1 MVLRCP
7 TLGYPQ
13 LVASLLLLVFCLS
26 GCGANKAE
34 QKAREESSRYH
45 YNLAYGHYFDSTR
58 PNVDG
63 AMQEV
68 LKSLQVDPEYPEAH
82 MLAGL
87 IYMGREIH
95 VKAIRHFKKALELRP
110 TYYTAANNLGA
121 AYLGSGRWE
130 DAIKVYEEL
139 VGNIMYATPGH
150 GHNNLGWAWFK
161 KGDLDKARRHFLM
174 AINLAP
180 QLCVAHNNLGII
192 LLKKGNV
199 RRAQKYLLR
208 AIKKCPKY
216 AEPHYHMGRIFG
228 QQRQFGLARQSFA
241 RCVKLAGDSNW
252 GDRCVER
259 LSTLPRTEQ
268 IQ

>member
-7 TLGYPQ
+7 TLNC
-13 LVASLLLLVFCLS
+13 LALLVSIAAVLVGAT
-26 GCGANKAE
+26 GCGATKAAE
-34 QKAREESSRYH
+34 KAKHESSRYH

-68 LKSLQVDPEYPEAH
+68 LKSLRIAPKYPEAH

-87 IYMGREIH
+87 IYLGREIH

-121 AYLGSGRWE
+121 AYLGSGRWD
-130 DAIKVYEEL
+130 DAIGVYKKL

-161 KGDLDKARRHFLM
+161 KGDLDQARRHFLM
-174 AINLAP
+174 AVNLAP

-192 LLKKGNV
+192 LAKKGNT
-199 RRAQKYLLR
+199 RRAAKYFQR
-208 AIKKCPKY
+208 AIRKCPKY
-216 AEPHYHMGRIFG
+216 SEPHYHMGRLYG
-228 QQRQFGLARQSFA
+228 QQHKFPLARQSFST
-241 RCVKLAGDSNW
+241 CVKLAGDSNW
-252 GDRCVER
+252 GDRCEQR
-259 LSTLPRTEQ
+259 LSTLPRIEQ
-268 IQ
+268 PQ